1 MTVYIGQTRQLNG
14 EKCGK
19 NRVRRGRADS
29 IQFNASWSGKL
40 ADYCGSVALNLN
52 ESLDPRPSQLNAQ
65 TVNLLIWQ
73 AKLEAALQN
82 KPINL

>member
-1 MTVYIGQTRQLNG
+1 MVMTVYIGQTRQLNG

-29 IQFNASWSGKL
+29 IQFNASWTG
-40 ADYCGSVALNLN
+40 YCGSVALNLN

-65 TVNLLIWQ
+65 TANLLIWQ

>member
-1 MTVYIGQTRQLNG
+1 MPAGLV
-14 EKCGK
+14 
-19 NRVRRGRADS
+19 
-29 IQFNASWSGKL
+29 SWLLWIRYTTCVSL
-40 ADYCGSVALNLN
+40 ALNLN
-52 ESLDPRPSQLNAQ
+52 ESLNPRPSQLNAQ